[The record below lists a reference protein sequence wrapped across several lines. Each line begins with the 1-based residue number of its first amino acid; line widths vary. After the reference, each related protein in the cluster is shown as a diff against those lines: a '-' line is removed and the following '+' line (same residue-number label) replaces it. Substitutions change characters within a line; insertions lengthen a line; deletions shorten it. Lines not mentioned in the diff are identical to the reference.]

1 MELIF
6 VTAIGLSLAVLVR
19 YLVPGRKTSGLLLI
33 PAIGGAVTCAVWVA
47 LVWLGLTFD
56 GGWIWFICLAAG
68 VIASVVAAVILPKRR
83 RIADDELFKRLSH
96 ARA

>member
-6 VTAIGLSLAVLVR
+6 VTAIGLSLAVIVR
-19 YLVPGRKTSGLLLI
+19 YTIPGRKTSGILLI

-47 LVWLGLTFD
+47 LVWIGLTFD
-56 GGWIWFICLAAG
+56 GGWIWVISLAAG
-68 VIASVVAAVILPKRR
+68 VLASILAAVILPRR
-83 RIADDELFKRLSH
+83 RRVADEELFRRLSH

>member
-56 GGWIWFICLAAG
+56 GGWIWFISLAAG